1 MNMPRLRLVSAL
13 KGLIGLGF
21 LGYVTARIFTLD
33 ITGDEFPYPFPLSDI
48 FSLKNIEEQLQPLI
62 YMLSTI
68 SKSIFSWDVVTE
80 VRLPCIPI
88 FVFYALAAARLTRRI
103 RPAWLELL
111 AFTAFLTNP
120 FALDFFSI
128 QRGYGLA
135 MLFILSSAVFAV
147 EMITGPAEKRA
158 NRAAWAVWLGSFAV
172 VGNLASLHYY
182 LSICAFLVLA
192 TIDWGLIRREWQRP
206 STWWT
211 IVRTVWAK
219 NLVVFANAA
228 ILGVFWLPRI
238 ILLVKGKELYSGG
251 ETGFIHDTVGSLVA
265 GSMYDI
271 AAPAFH
277 DIRAPNGITLA
288 LAAGLTLASLFVSV
302 HAMWRRRSSPAFM
315 ATAVVSALLLL
326 MVGSINAQHYLAGV
340 RFIWERGALTL
351 LPLFVAQIVLYAHA
365 LTPPIARA
373 PVVAFLA
380 AYVLLFPLNA
390 NMTHTWGWRQMSQT
404 RKLLRELTTLHN
416 DLKRP
421 IIVGVSDATKP
432 KIDYYKEQ
440 MRIDWLQWY
449 PIDMYFRFNGQYQ
462 IHPETDFFYI
472 WNQHGFP
479 EGLKGLPLEPVPGA
493 DFSGASSGL
502 YQIRDRAALR
512 AMVGQPDSGPAVAP

>member
-1 MNMPRLRLVSAL
+1 MNMPRFRLVSAL
-13 KGLIGLGF
+13 KGVIGLGF
-21 LGYVTARIFTLD
+21 LAYVTARIFTLD

-68 SKSIFSWDVVTE
+68 SKSIFSLDVVTE

-88 FVFYALAAARLTRRI
+88 FLFYALAAARLTRRL
-103 RPAWLELL
+103 RPAWLEVL

-135 MLFILSSAVFAV
+135 MLFILSSVVHAV
-147 EMITGPAEKRA
+147 EMVTGPVERRA
-158 NRAAWAVWLGSFAV
+158 NRAAWAVWLGSLAV
-172 VGNLASLHYY
+172 VGNLAALHYY
-182 LSICAFLVLA
+182 LSICAFLVLS
-192 TIDWGLIRREWQRP
+192 TVDWALIRREWRRP

-211 IVRTVWAK
+211 LVRAVWEK

-238 ILLVKGKELYSGG
+238 ILLVKGNELYSGG
-251 ETGFIHDTVGSLVA
+251 EVGFIHDTVGSLVA
-265 GSMYDI
+265 ASLYDI

-277 DIRAPNGITLA
+277 DIRAPNGVTLS
-288 LAAGLTLASLFVSV
+288 LAFGLTLASLFVSV
-302 HAMWRRRSSPAFM
+302 HAMRRRRASPAFM

-326 MVGSINAQHYLAGV
+326 MAASINAQHYLAGV
-340 RFIWERGALTL
+340 RFIWERSSLTL
-351 LPLFVAQIVLYAHA
+351 LPLFVAQIVLYAGA
-365 LTPPIARA
+365 IANPAARA

-380 AYVLLFPLNA
+380 AWVLLFPLNA

-416 DLKRP
+416 TLKRP
-421 IIVGVSDATKP
+421 IILGVSDATKP

-440 MRIDWLQWY
+440 MGIDWLQWY
-449 PIDMYFRFNGQYQ
+449 PIDMYFRFNRQYQ
-462 IHPETDFFYI
+462 IHPDTDFFYI

-479 EGLKGLPLEPVPGA
+479 DGLKGLPIEPVPGT
-493 DFSGASSGL
+493 DFSGAASGL
-502 YQIRDRAALR
+502 YRVANPAALKS
-512 AMVGQPDSGPAVAP
+512 MVTASQPAP